1 MKCGTRDQISGRSD
15 DRLPAHRTQITS
27 DAGLLTHRGLDAAVG
42 LTDLA
47 DAALSE
53 FHWGK
58 NTRHS
63 LAGVLCQSVFGRL
76 AGHENVNDDDR
87 LAHAVLLG
95 SRPR

>member
-1 MKCGTRDQISGRSD
+1 MIAGQPIAPRSPPTPD
-15 DRLPAHRTQITS
+15 CWPT
-27 DAGLLTHRGLDAAVG
+27 AVG

-47 DAALSE
+47 GAALSE